1 MPHQDRGTNLLA
13 VIFAPR
19 IHIYSTLC
27 THLFPHLPTL
37 LRAHLL
43 HSSTRTDTHDPLAT
57 PQANGTVGKAPTLA
71 FFENN
76 TYVTCAGTGKPDI
89 CASLLGHDRGEC
101 YYSWDIG
108 FDVCTC
114 SCFQGLTPLQDANG
128 TAFPEGVFWAT
139 ASYGKVQNR
148 VRVCVCACACVCDWL

>member
-1 MPHQDRGTNLLA
+1 
-13 VIFAPR
+13 V
-19 IHIYSTLC
+19 
-27 THLFPHLPTL
+27 
-37 LRAHLL
+37 
-43 HSSTRTDTHDPLAT
+43 PLAT

-71 FFENN
+71 FFENH
-76 TYVTCAGTGKPDI
+76 TYITCAGTGKPGI

-114 SCFQGLTPLQDANG
+114 DCFRGLTPLQDTNG

-139 ASYGKVQNR
+139 ASYGKV
-148 VRVCVCACACVCDWL
+148 

>member
-1 MPHQDRGTNLLA
+1 M
-13 VIFAPR
+13 R
-19 IHIYSTLC
+19 IHGVTLC

-43 HSSTRTDTHDPLAT
+43 HSSTRTDTHDPPLAT

-148 VRVCVCACACVCDWL
+148 VRVCVCVCVRLAVGRVRVQRT